1 MKHWPWQHHFEP
13 VEVEHVLADY
23 LGDGA
28 LLKEGIGHR
37 ETLVLNRC
45 ACGKTKVTRGVPIE
59 PDPADL
65 LRCYFEMLREGL
77 RDALQII
84 DEERAGT
91 KSGWTREDSDRL
103 EKMRALVRD

>member
-45 ACGKTKVTRGVPIE
+45 ACGKTKVVRLSGIW
-59 PDPADL
+59 
-65 LRCYFEMLREGL
+65 C
-77 RDALQII
+77 LQQIK
-84 DEERAGT
+84 GNQ
-91 KSGWTREDSDRL
+91 
-103 EKMRALVRD
+103 